1 MVSAMFGLQVRDMNR
16 EEDLEY
22 YIDLIESM
30 KMPQRLTAEIELS
43 SEQQSIV
50 DSCVKQVLETG
61 YGVVSSF
68 LDEYQL
74 DTLRAGLEPIFALTG
89 NRIVEGGKRGWPGT
103 QTVHIPNLYAKT
115 RAIDEVSIDPVLI
128 SIVEGVL
135 GRAFQMSVAV
145 AMCPGPGCD
154 KQGLHQDDSHYPV
167 PRPHAPLVA
176 NTLIALDDFTIE
188 NGATMLVPGSHKW
201 SRELNPEEETVRAEI
216 KAGALLVWDGAV
228 WHGGGA
234 NLTES
239 EVRRSVNLNFN
250 VSWLRQQENL
260 YLGIP
265 RKVISEMPELLQ
277 RLLGYNRVN
286 HLCGGVDYQDPLH
299 YFNEHPD

>member
-1 MVSAMFGLQVRDMNR
+1 MFWQEVRVMDKENNS
-16 EEDLEY
+16 LES
-22 YIDLIESM
+22 YIELIESM
-30 KMPQRLTAEIELS
+30 KMPQSLTFGFELS
-43 SEQQSIV
+43 SKQQSVV
-50 DSCVKQVLETG
+50 DLCVAQVLERG
-61 YGVVSSF
+61 FSVVSSF
-68 LDEYQL
+68 LDTAQL
-74 DTLRAGLEPIFALTG
+74 ELLREGLGPIFALTG
-89 NRIVEGGKRGWPGT
+89 NRTVDGGKRGWPGI

-115 RAIDEVSIDPVLI
+115 RAIDEVSIDPVLV

-135 GRAFQMSVAV
+135 GQSFQMSVAV
-145 AMCPGPGCD
+145 AMAPGPGCD
-154 KQGLHQDDSHYPV
+154 KQGLHQDDSHYPI

-201 SRELNPEEETVRAEI
+201 KRKLDPQEPVTRAEM
-216 KAGALLVWDGAV
+216 KAGSLLVWDGAV

-234 NLTES
+234 NLTKS

-265 RKVISEMPELLQ
+265 RKTISEMPELLQ

-299 YFNEHPD
+299 YFQKHSN